1 MGYLEI
7 RFYEKCKSEL
17 GVNSG
22 KYIEENSHRFLDDCY
37 IALDATNLN
46 PLKFFDLLNNIHDH
60 IKFAMEQQKLYLPF
74 LDIMVN
80 KDPET
85 NNISMEMFY
94 KKLIP
99 GDVFHLTF
107 STLNNVKAIYLL
119 HSLEEEL
126 IPFGK
131 QPSEKK
137 GFGRTSKSFIFP
149 RISTKFNSTFN
160 SCNKNVFP
168 LIKAAFQSLQ
178 QSYETKECFKDIKL
192 IKSQRKPSSLV

>member
-7 RFYEKCKSEL
+7 RLYEKCKSEL

-37 IALDATNLN
+37 IALDATDIN
-46 PLKFFDLLNNIHDH
+46 PLKFFDILNNIHDH
-60 IKFAMEQQKLYLPF
+60 IKFAMEQQNLYLPF

-94 KKLIP
+94 KKLIH

-126 IPFGK
+126 IPCGK

-137 GFGRTSKSFIFP
+137 SVWANFK
-149 RISTKFNSTFN
+149 KFYIP
-160 SCNKNVFP
+160 KN
-168 LIKAAFQSLQ
+168 IHK
-178 QSYETKECFKDIKL
+178 I
-192 IKSQRKPSSLV
+192 